1 MKLTKNALRC
11 SIAAAAIA
19 VSSMAAATPTMAQN
33 GASAEKTYTFS
44 IPAQDMKSALRAF
57 ARASGQQIV
66 FDDKAVANKR
76 APALVGAFTATRGVE
91 RLLAG
96 SGLDATRGRSG
107 VIVVRPSE
115 RGVARAQNNTASL
128 AAQTQPTGEPG
139 QGGAAVEEAP
149 EETEILVTGSRIQRQ
164 VAADSPV
171 PIIGINQEDIQAA
184 GATELSEI
192 LADYPAV
199 TAGDSLSN
207 SNSGINQAGL
217 STVDLRGLGANRTLT
232 LIDGRRT
239 VSNRIT
245 QNAVS
250 LSTIPTMFVERVEI
264 ITGGA
269 SAVYGSDAVAGVVNI
284 ITRKKF
290 DGVRVGGRAGL
301 STYGD
306 GQRINL
312 DVLAGQSFFD
322 DRVSLVL
329 GGSYE
334 KEDGVMG
341 RQRKRSLESIS
352 YSQSADTDP
361 ENQGDLGINR
371 PNLSSSIPGG
381 RFLSSRTAG
390 GGYYYYDPEG
400 NPGRATNT
408 ADYGWETRPDRQLF
422 SPRTSYLAAGQLT
435 IDLGSNIEFF
445 AQGQYSKIKTA
456 SERGGAETA
465 ASGAG
470 FGVADEFSVRS
481 ISRNNPFVPAEILA
495 AAGTSS
501 SIAWSRRFT
510 ELGHYRVL
518 NDRETVRAWTGLR
531 GDLGSDWNWEVSY
544 GYGRFNQIQDRV
556 GLINYNNLN
565 YALQAEYD
573 PAAPGDITRVRC
585 VDATARANGCVP
597 INLFGPGSI
606 TPEAAEYIGTTMKL
620 DAVMRQDVVQGFVSG
635 SLVELPAG
643 PLSVALGAEYRK
655 DKQHSTTD
663 DVTRLGYGSASFI
676 AEYSGNIK
684 AKEAFAEISI
694 PLLRDQPFA
703 EQLTVDGAIRVGDYN
718 ITNVGSVLSYR
729 FGGEWAPTEDIRF
742 RTQYARAQ
750 RAPTVTNLYSPL
762 RDDADEVVDLCNG
775 VTATT
780 DGTIAANCRSIPAIA
795 AAIAADGS
803 FTQLT
808 ENILGPSAGNPDLK
822 EETADTLSIGGVLTP
837 RFLPGLTMTVDY
849 FKIKIKDAIS
859 SLGPDE
865 LLRECL
871 GNPEGLTNNYFCDQI
886 SRDADGQITR
896 IINEDLNLN
905 RIVRSGVDVAVD
917 YRFDAPQWLS
927 ENGRFDMRLLY
938 SRLLDF
944 YTEFEGVDGVQ
955 RTDNKGEIGNWKH
968 TGQFQLGYRDDGFRL
983 RWKTRYTGKGVDS
996 NQRLAVAQTAESRPP
1011 YLWVGDRW
1019 KHDIYASVE
1028 MPTDDRELRLYAG
1041 VNNLFNSKSPFMPN
1055 GTVSGSSTNF
1065 TGEYDEMGRY
1075 FYVGFEA
1082 NF

>member
-1 MKLTKNALRC
+1 MKLTKNVLRC

-33 GASAEKTYTFS
+33 GATAEKTYSFS
-44 IPAQDMKSALRAF
+44 IPAQDLKSALRAF
-57 ARASGQQIV
+57 ARTSGQQIV

-76 APALVGAFTATRGVE
+76 APALIGAFTATRGVD

-128 AAQTQPTGEPG
+128 AAQAQPATEVG
-139 QGGAAVEEAP
+139 QVAGAAVEDAP
-149 EETEILVTGSRIQRQ
+149 EEAEILVTGSRIQRQ
-164 VAADSPV
+164 VGADSPV

-199 TAGDSLSN
+199 TSGDSLSS
-207 SNSGINQAGL
+207 SNGGINQAGL

-290 DGVRVGGRAGL
+290 DGVRVGGRAGF

-306 GQRINL
+306 ALRINA
-312 DVLAGQSFFD
+312 DVLAGQTFLD
-322 DRVSLVL
+322 DRVSLVV

-334 KEDGVMG
+334 KEEGVMG
-341 RQRKRSLESIS
+341 YQRSRALESIS
-352 YSQSADTDP
+352 YSQSADTNAA
-361 ENQGDLGINR
+361 NQGNLGITTPNR
-371 PNLSSSIPGG
+371 SSSIPGG
-381 RFLSSRTAG
+381 RFLSSSTAG

-400 NPGRATNT
+400 NPGRSTNT
-408 ADYGWETRPDRQLF
+408 AVYGWETRPDRQL
-422 SPRTSYLAAGQLT
+422 STPRTSYLGAAQLT
-435 IDLGSNIEFF
+435 VDLGSNIEFF
-445 AQGQYSKIKTA
+445 AQGQYSKIKT
-456 SERGGAETA
+456 STERGGSETA
-465 ASGAG
+465 ASGDG
-470 FGVADEFSVRS
+470 YGVADEFSLSRIARS
-481 ISRNNPFVPAEILA
+481 NPFVPAAIRALA
-495 AAGTSS
+495 PSS
-501 SIAWSRRFT
+501 GVAWSRRFT
-510 ELGHYRVL
+510 ELGRYRVL
-518 NDRETVRAWTGLR
+518 NDRETVRAWAGLR
-531 GDLGSDWNWEVSY
+531 GELGEAWNWEVSY
-544 GYGRFNQIQDRV
+544 GYGRFNQKQDRV
-556 GLINYNNLN
+556 GLLNLSNLN

-573 PAAPGDITRVRC
+573 PAYPTDITRVRC

-597 INLFGPGSI
+597 VNLFGPGSI
-606 TPEAAEYIGTTMKL
+606 SEAAADYIGTTMKL
-620 DAVMRQDVVQGFVSG
+620 DAVMRQDVVQGFISG
-635 SLVELPAG
+635 PIVELPAG
-643 PLSVALGAEYRK
+643 PLSLAVGGEYRK
-655 DKQHSTTD
+655 DWQHSTTD
-663 DVTRLGYGSASFI
+663 EVTRLGYGSASYI

-684 AKEAFAEISI
+684 SKEAFAELSV

-703 EQLTVDGAIRVGDYN
+703 HQLTIDGAVRIGDYN
-718 ITNVGSVLSYR
+718 ISNVGSVFSYR

-742 RTQYARAQ
+742 RAQYARAQ

-780 DGTIAANCRSIPAIA
+780 AGTIASNCRSIPSVA
-795 AAIAADGS
+795 AAIAADGT
-803 FTQLT
+803 FTQVT
-808 ENILGPSAGNPDLK
+808 TDILGPSAGNPNLK
-822 EETADTLSIGGVLTP
+822 EETADTLSVGGVLTP

-871 GNPEGLTNNYFCDQI
+871 GNADGVTDNYFCN
-886 SRDADGQITR
+886 QITR
-896 IINEDLNLN
+896 DAEGQIVRIVNQDLNLN
-905 RIVRSGVDVAVD
+905 RIVRSGIDVAVD
-917 YRFDAPQWLS
+917 YRFDSPEWLS
-927 ENGRFDMRLLY
+927 GSGKFDMRLLY

-944 YTEFEGVDGVQ
+944 YTDFEGVDGLQ
-955 RTDNKGEIGNWKH
+955 RTDNKGEIGNWKN
-968 TGQFQLGYRDDGFRL
+968 TGQFQVGYRDDGLRL
-983 RWKTRYTGKGVDS
+983 RWKTRYIGKAVDS
-996 NQRLAVAQTAESRPP
+996 NKRLAIAEAAGSNPP
-1011 YLWVGDRW
+1011 FLRVGDRW
-1019 KHDIYASVE
+1019 KHDIYASLDVPAGE
-1028 MPTDDRELRLYAG
+1028 EAFRLYAG
-1041 VNNLFNSKSPFMPN
+1041 VNNLFNSKSPFMPS
-1055 GTVSGSSTNF
+1055 GTVSGSALNTTN
-1065 TGEYDEMGRY
+1065 EYDDIGRY
-1075 FYVGFEA
+1075 FYLGFEA